1 MTWFGFGVADGLDL
15 EIHPGE
21 LKFVIPCI
29 ASDSFFFF
37 FFFTIYTLIRSQAS
51 KKSHSMLVMVSQVTL
66 RIYRFASVF

>member
-37 FFFTIYTLIRSQAS
+37 FFFHHLYPYTFAS
-51 KKSHSMLVMVSQVTL
+51 KQKKPLN
-66 RIYRFASVF
+66 ACDG

>member
-37 FFFTIYTLIRSQAS
+37 FFSPSIPLYVRKQA
-51 KKSHSMLVMVSQVTL
+51 KKATQCL
-66 RIYRFASVF
+66 